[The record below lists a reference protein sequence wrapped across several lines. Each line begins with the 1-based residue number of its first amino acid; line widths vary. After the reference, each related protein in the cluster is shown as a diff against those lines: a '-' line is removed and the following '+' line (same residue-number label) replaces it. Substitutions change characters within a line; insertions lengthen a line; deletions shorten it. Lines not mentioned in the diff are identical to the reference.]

1 MSSTTTKVKDVL
13 TTGEVAKICNVAP
26 RTVSKWFDSGA
37 LHGYRIPGSKDRR
50 IPLNQLIR
58 FMKQHGMPL
67 NGLMTGSTRILI
79 VDDEQDIV
87 EVLEKILEDEAKYE
101 VEVAKI
107 CNVAPR
113 TVSKWFDSGALT
125 GYRIPGSKDRR
136 IPLNQLI
143 RFMKQHGMPLNGL
156 MTGSTRIL
164 IVDDEQD
171 IIEVLEKILE
181 DEAKYEVEVTKGGFS
196 AGVTAE
202 KFRPHVIL
210 MDMHLK
216 DIDAPEVCRQVK
228 KNTDLQLTKVI
239 AMSGKLTD
247 TEVQG
252 LMTTGF
258 DGFLRKPFHVR
269 QVIQAVEDAMAI
281 VY

>member
-1 MSSTTTKVKDVL
+1 MSATTKVKDVL
-13 TTGEVAKICNVAP
+13 TTGEVAKICSVAP

-67 NGLMTGSTRILI
+67 NGLMTGATRVLI

-101 VEVAKI
+101 VEVAK
-107 CNVAPR
+107 
-113 TVSKWFDSGALT
+113 SGFA
-125 GYRIPGSKDRR
+125 
-136 IPLNQLI
+136 
-143 RFMKQHGMPLNGL
+143 
-156 MTGSTRIL
+156 
-164 IVDDEQD
+164 
-171 IIEVLEKILE
+171 
-181 DEAKYEVEVTKGGFS
+181 

-210 MDMHLK
+210 LDMHLPDVDGK
-216 DIDAPEVCRQVK
+216 EIARQVK
-228 KNTDLQLTKVI
+228 SNQDLQLTKVV
-239 AMSGKLTD
+239 AMSGKMS
-247 TEVQG
+247 EEEANG
-252 LMTTGF
+252 LLASGF

-269 QVIQAVEDAMAI
+269 QVIEAIEEAMAV